1 MPAADASPSS
11 SSASAS
17 ASAAA
22 PRRVNT
28 PPSSSSNNGSVG
40 DGSERHLELELDL
53 EHPEPDFGEDVEWG
67 SSGGGGGRGRGQGKG
82 RSIRLTPLAR
92 KEQYGNRHDD
102 DEGEDDEEDAEE
114 KRFLPGR
121 EAGGAG
127 ADDAVRDYELYTPQE
142 ETAVVKRLDRRLV
155 LFMGLLYMLSFLDR
169 SNIGNAKIAGM
180 SRDLSLSSDQY
191 EWLLTSF
198 YITYILFEW
207 ATLLYRLVPPHIY
220 IPLCVFSWGLIAS
233 LQSLSTS
240 FGSLLALRALLGVS
254 EAAFGPGVPFYL
266 SFFFR
271 RDELAF
277 RTGLFISAAPLATS
291 FASTLAWLITKLGE
305 GGPWA
310 PWRLLFLVEGFPSL
324 FVAVWAWSFVPDGP
338 GEARWLS
345 AREREVAVLR
355 LRGGREREAEAREK
369 DEEEEG
375 DSVRKGGTKK
385 KRGVDFREVLQ
396 TLMDPKC
403 YLTAFMFFSCNVAF
417 SSVPV
422 FLPTIIKEC
431 VIRHRFPNAKPLIKP
446 NTDTKTTRMGYTSLT
461 SQALSAPPYLFS
473 FLTVLATASLSDRYR
488 TRSVPLILHA
498 LLASFSFT
506 LICLLGLYSSSR
518 GPPPPTDD
526 PRRPAVT
533 WTHFLRYLALYPA
546 TAGFFAAVTLIIAWT
561 LNNQETASRRGAGM
575 AVLNVVGQCGPLLGT
590 RLFPEEEGPYY
601 VRGLGTCA
609 GFMMCAAVLAAGL
622 RWVLAR
628 ENGKRRERAGRV
640 GMGEA
645 GEDEEGELGVPLV
658 GADEGGVRGVR
669 DRGEEEFLYML

>member
-1 MPAADASPSS
+1 MRRFSHL
-11 SSASAS
+11 
-17 ASAAA
+17 A
-22 PRRVNT
+22 PHR
-28 PPSSSSNNGSVG
+28 
-40 DGSERHLELELDL
+40 
-53 EHPEPDFGEDVEWG
+53 
-67 SSGGGGGRGRGQGKG
+67 
-82 RSIRLTPLAR
+82 
-92 KEQYGNRHDD
+92 
-102 DEGEDDEEDAEE
+102 
-114 KRFLPGR
+114 
-121 EAGGAG
+121 
-127 ADDAVRDYELYTPQE
+127 
-142 ETAVVKRLDRRLV
+142 
-155 LFMGLLYMLSFLDR
+155 
-169 SNIGNAKIAGM
+169 
-180 SRDLSLSSDQY
+180 
-191 EWLLTSF
+191 
-198 YITYILFEW
+198 
-207 ATLLYRLVPPHIY
+207 YRLVPPHIY

-355 LRGGREREAEAREK
+355 LRGEREREAEAREK

-403 YLTAFMFFSCNVAF
+403 YLTAVSSRKKETCQQYFLWPSLSSAYLAEPSYPAAQSLLTLFSLQFMFFSCNVAF

-431 VIRHRFPNAKPLIKP
+431 VIRHKLPKAKPLIKP
-446 NTDTKTTRMGYTSLT
+446 YTNTKTRMGYTSLT

-506 LICLLGLYSSSR
+506 LICLLGYYSSSQEL
-518 GPPPPTDD
+518 PPTDD
-526 PRRPAVT
+526 PHRPAVT

-628 ENGKRRERAGRV
+628 ENGKRKERARRV
-640 GMGEA
+640 GMGLGEA
-645 GEDEEGELGVPLV
+645 GEDEEELGVPLV

>member
-1 MPAADASPSS
+1 MAAADASPSS

-17 ASAAA
+17 AAA
-22 PRRVNT
+22 PRHVNT
-28 PPSSSSNNGSVG
+28 SPSSSSNNGSAG
-40 DGSERHLELELDL
+40 DGSERDLELELDL
-53 EHPEPDFGEDVEWG
+53 EHPEPDFGDDIEWG
-67 SSGGGGGRGRGQGKG
+67 SSGGGGRGQGKG

-92 KEQYGNRHDD
+92 KEEYGNRHDD

-114 KRFLPGR
+114 KRFLPGC
-121 EAGGAG
+121 EAGDAG

-207 ATLLYRLVPPHIY
+207 ATLLYGIPHFYPVCFEYRLVPPHIY

-355 LRGGREREAEAREK
+355 LRGEREREAEAREK

-422 FLPTIIKEC
+422 FLPTIIKE
-431 VIRHRFPNAKPLIKP
+431 
-446 NTDTKTTRMGYTSLT
+446 MGYTSLT

-506 LICLLGLYSSSR
+506 LICLLGYYSSSQEL
-518 GPPPPTDD
+518 PPTDD
-526 PRRPAVT
+526 PHRPAVT

-601 VRGLGTCA
+601 VRGLGT
-609 GFMMCAAVLAAGL
+609 
-622 RWVLAR
+622 
-628 ENGKRRERAGRV
+628 
-640 GMGEA
+640 
-645 GEDEEGELGVPLV
+645 
-658 GADEGGVRGVR
+658 
-669 DRGEEEFLYML
+669 

>member
-1 MPAADASPSS
+1 MAAVDASSPSS
-11 SSASAS
+11 SSS
-17 ASAAA
+17 AA

-28 PPSSSSNNGSVG
+28 PPSPSSNNGA
-40 DGSERHLELELDL
+40 GSDNFDRDLELELEL
-53 EHPEPDFGEDVEWG
+53 ERPEPDVGDDVEWG
-67 SSGGGGGRGRGQGKG
+67 RGGGSSGQGRGRG
-82 RSIRLTPLAR
+82 IRLAPLGR
-92 KEQYGNRHDD
+92 KQEYGNRHDD
-102 DEGEDDEEDAEE
+102 EEDEEDEE
-114 KRFLPGR
+114 GKRFLPGR
-121 EAGGAG
+121 GAG
-127 ADDAVRDYELYTPQE
+127 DAQAEDAVQDYELYTPDE
-142 ETAVVKRLDRRLV
+142 EAAVVKRLDRRLV

-180 SRDLSLSSDQY
+180 SRDLSLSSEQY
-191 EWLLTSF
+191 EWLLTAF

-220 IPLCVFSWGLIAS
+220 IPLCVFSWGFIAS

-240 FGSLLALRALLGVS
+240 FGSLLALRALLGIS

-277 RTGLFISAAPLATS
+277 RTGLFISAAPLSTS

-310 PWRLLFLVEGFPSL
+310 PWRLLFLIEGFPSL

-338 GEARWLS
+338 GEARWLN

-355 LRGGREREAEAREK
+355 LRKEREQEAEMREK
-369 DEEEEG
+369 DEEGVWKG
-375 DSVRKGGTKK
+375 DK
-385 KRGVDFREVLQ
+385 KRGVDFKEVLQ

-422 FLPTIIKEC
+422 FLPTIIKE
-431 VIRHRFPNAKPLIKP
+431 
-446 NTDTKTTRMGYTSLT
+446 MGYTSLT
-461 SQALSAPPYLFS
+461 SQALSAPPYLLS
-473 FLTVLATASLSDRYR
+473 FLTVLATAALSDRYR
-488 TRSVPLILHA
+488 TRSVPLIMHA
-498 LLASFSFT
+498 LIACFSFT
-506 LICLLGLYSSSR
+506 LICLLGVLHSSQHQ
-518 GPPPPTDD
+518 PPAATDILDAATTDD
-526 PRRPAVT
+526 PHPTIT

-546 TAGFFAAVTLIIAWT
+546 TAGFFTAVTLIIAWT
-561 LNNQETASRRGAGM
+561 LNNQETASRKGAGM

-601 VRGLGTCA
+601 IRGMGTCA
-609 GFMMCAAVLAAGL
+609 GFMLCVAVLAALL

-628 ENGKRRERAGRV
+628 ENRKRKEKTMR
-640 GMGEA
+640 EA
-645 GEDEEGELGVPLV
+645 GMEGGEDDELGVPLV
-658 GADEGGVRGVR
+658 SSHDEGVR
-669 DRGEEEFLYML
+669 RGEEEFLFML

>member
-1 MPAADASPSS
+1 MAAADASPSS

-17 ASAAA
+17 APA

-28 PPSSSSNNGSVG
+28 PPSSSSNNGSTG
-40 DGSERHLELELDL
+40 DSLDPDLELELDL
-53 EHPEPDFGEDVEWG
+53 EHPEPYVADDVEWG
-67 SSGGGGGRGRGQGKG
+67 RGGSRGQGDG
-82 RSIRLTPLAR
+82 RSIQLTPLGG
-92 KEQYGNRHDD
+92 KQEYGNRHDD
-102 DEGEDDEEDAEE
+102 AEDAEDEEDEEE

-121 EAGGAG
+121 GTGGG
-127 ADDAVRDYELYTPQE
+127 DADDAGRDFELYTPDE
-142 ETAVVKRLDRRLV
+142 EAAVVKRLDRRLV

-198 YITYILFEW
+198 YITYILFEFS
-207 ATLLYRLVPPHIY
+207 TLLYRLVPPHIY
-220 IPLCVFSWGLIAS
+220 IPICVFSWGLIAS

-240 FGSLLALRALLGVS
+240 FGTLIALRALLGVS

-324 FVAVWAWSFVPDGP
+324 FVAIWAWSFVPDGP

-355 LRGGREREAEAREK
+355 LRGEREMEAAAREK
-369 DEEEEG
+369 DEEDEG
-375 DSVRKGGTKK
+375 GSSLRKGTTKK
-385 KRGVDFREVLQ
+385 KRGVDFKEVLQ

-422 FLPTIIKEC
+422 FLPTIIKE
-431 VIRHRFPNAKPLIKP
+431 
-446 NTDTKTTRMGYTSLT
+446 MGYTSLT
-461 SQALSAPPYLFS
+461 SQALSAPPYLIS

-488 TRSVPLILHA
+488 TRSLPLILHA
-498 LLASFSFT
+498 LLASLSFT
-506 LICLLGLYSSSR
+506 LICLLGYYSSSSS
-518 GPPPPTDD
+518 GQQPGSGSESDPLTNSPTDD
-526 PRRPAVT
+526 PHPPAVT

-546 TAGFFAAVTLIIAWT
+546 TAGFFSAVTLIIAWT
-561 LNNQETASRRGAGM
+561 LNNQETATRRGAGM

-622 RWVLAR
+622 RCVLAR
-628 ENGKRRERAGRV
+628 ENARRRRRRERGAMRGEDVDV
-640 GMGEA
+640 GV
-645 GEDEEGELGVPLV
+645 GEDEAELGVPLV
-658 GADEGGVRGVR
+658 GGGGDARGR
-669 DRGEEEFLYML
+669 EEEEFLYML